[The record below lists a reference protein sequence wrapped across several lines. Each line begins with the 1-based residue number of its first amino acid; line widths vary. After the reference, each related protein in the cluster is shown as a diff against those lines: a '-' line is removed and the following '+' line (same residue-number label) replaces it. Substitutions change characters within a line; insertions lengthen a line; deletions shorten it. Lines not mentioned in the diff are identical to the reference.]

1 MYKDRM
7 YKDRMTERHIFFND
21 ISFNDIFPL
30 MTHPLMTGKGIRLQ
44 SMRHKKPSLPTGS
57 EGKRKLKP
65 MP

>member
-1 MYKDRM
+1 
-7 YKDRMTERHIFFND
+7 MTERHIFFND

-30 MTHPLMTGKGIRLQ
+30 MTYPLMTGKGIRLQ

>member
-1 MYKDRM
+1 M
-7 YKDRMTERHIFFND
+7 YKDRMTERHIFFNDISFND

>member
-1 MYKDRM
+1 M

-30 MTHPLMTGKGIRLQ
+30 MTHPLITGKGIRLQ